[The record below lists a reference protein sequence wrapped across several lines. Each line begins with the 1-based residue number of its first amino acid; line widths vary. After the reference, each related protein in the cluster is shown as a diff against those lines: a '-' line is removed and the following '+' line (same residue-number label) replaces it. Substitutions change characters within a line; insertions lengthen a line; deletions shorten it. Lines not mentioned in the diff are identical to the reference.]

1 MAEPADPSPSP
12 LVPATGEE
20 VAEVLAY
27 ALRHDERGKPRRG
40 AAWEVAAAV
49 LAEQLAA
56 HLERANM
63 VVVKKPPRPPHST

>member
-1 MAEPADPSPSP
+1 MADAKGSASGPM
-12 LVPATGEE
+12 VPATGEE

>member
-1 MAEPADPSPSP
+1 M
-12 LVPATGEE
+12 VPATGEE

-40 AAWEVAAAV
+40 AAWEVAAAM

>member
-1 MAEPADPSPSP
+1 MADAESSASAP

-63 VVVKKPPRPPHST
+63 VVVNKQARPPHST

>member
-1 MAEPADPSPSP
+1 MADPAGGTPLP

-40 AAWEVAAAV
+40 AAWGVAAAV

>member
-1 MAEPADPSPSP
+1 MADPTGGNPSP
-12 LVPATGEE
+12 LVPASGED

>member
-1 MAEPADPSPSP
+1 MADAKGPASGPM
-12 LVPATGEE
+12 VPATGEE

-27 ALRHDERGKPRRG
+27 ALLHDERGKPRRG

>member
-1 MAEPADPSPSP
+1 MTDWKGPSPAP
-12 LVPATGEE
+12 LVPATGDE

-49 LAEQLAA
+49 LAEQLAG

-63 VVVKKPPRPPHST
+63 MVVKKPPRPPHST

>member
-1 MAEPADPSPSP
+1 MADELSAPSMIPAS
-12 LVPATGEE
+12 GEE

-56 HLERANM
+56 QLERANLM
-63 VVVKKPPRPPHST
+63 VVRKPPRPPHST

>member
-1 MAEPADPSPSP
+1 MADPAGASPPP

-40 AAWEVAAAV
+40 ATWEVAAAV

-56 HLERANM
+56 HMERANM
-63 VVVKKPPRPPHST
+63 VAVKKPPRPPHST

>member
-1 MAEPADPSPSP
+1 MAEPAGGTPSP

>member
-1 MAEPADPSPSP
+1 MVEPAGGTPSP

-63 VVVKKPPRPPHST
+63 VVVKRPPRPPHST

>member
-1 MAEPADPSPSP
+1 MADLADGTPSP

-49 LAEQLAA
+49 LAKQLAA

>member
-1 MAEPADPSPSP
+1 MADAESSASAP

>member
-1 MAEPADPSPSP
+1 MADARGSASGPM
-12 LVPATGEE
+12 VPATGEE

-63 VVVKKPPRPPHST
+63 VVVKKLPRPPHST